1 LKKVFYWDGFVLI
14 GYNYEKNRDLFYFPQ
29 ESAVAIED
37 EDNFDKSYN
46 LRRDTEEHRRIC
58 CKVMY

>member
-1 LKKVFYWDGFVLI
+1 MPNCESTRIIYL
-14 GYNYEKNRDLFYFPQ
+14 PQ

-46 LRRDTEEHRRIC
+46 LRRDTEEHG
-58 CKVMY
+58 CKYVK